1 MLQGLL
7 KGKPKV
13 DFLVDI
19 VAIEAQSAIKNSLS
33 SIFNTRCPN
42 KFWIEIQRK
51 SQILEIR
58 ILTVLFVKLKG
69 HKQTFANFSY
79 FDFFAT

>member
-19 VAIEAQSAIKNSLS
+19 VAIEAQSAMKKWPIIN
-33 SIFNTRCPN
+33 
-42 KFWIEIQRK
+42 IQYK
-51 SQILEIR
+51 VSQQILDGN
-58 ILTVLFVKLKG
+58 LK
-69 HKQTFANFSY
+69 KISNSRNYLEF
-79 FDFFAT
+79 